1 MTGRFDCSSGL
12 TLHHLPGSFRFGEAT
27 VIPDPFITENC
38 GEAALDQLAELVD
51 GLLEMGASFVTA
63 RDLPAIIRA
72 GQAGGWAT
80 VS

>member
-72 GQAGGWAT
+72 GQVGEWAT

>member
-12 TLHHLPGSFRFGEAT
+12 PLHHLPGSFRFGEAT

-38 GEAALDQLAELVD
+38 GEAAFRQLVELIR
-51 GLLEMGASFVTA
+51 GLLEMDAFFVTA
-63 RDLPAIIRA
+63 RGLPAIIRA
-72 GQAGGWAT
+72 GQAGERAT